1 MLAFQ
6 IPFFFYNIA
15 DLARY
20 RAINLLMALAFN
32 ENQGRSSSS
41 LLAIVLD
48 PNEQRA
54 AAPMT
59 IKTYEIE
66 FILEQRKTLENHELI
81 AAKKRLQNII
91 NMTLDNV
98 IFLDVERMRIR
109 ALNKGICDANLC
121 TYTMRKHFI
130 RLLPFF
136 PLRRSKEK
144 NEENL

>member
-6 IPFFFYNIA
+6 IPFFFYNFA

-41 LLAIVLD
+41 LLAIALD
-48 PNEQRA
+48 PSEQRA

-66 FILEQRKTLENHELI
+66 FILAQRKTLENHELI

-98 IFLDVERMRIR
+98 IFPWRREN
-109 ALNKGICDANLC
+109 ANKSI
-121 TYTMRKHFI
+121 
-130 RLLPFF
+130 
-136 PLRRSKEK
+136 E
-144 NEENL
+144 